1 MEWWVWIFERMESG
15 IGFVLTNQAR
25 EVASSLDIESDSLVL
40 LSILL
45 LCLSPRQ
52 SNHLR
57 SISYDIL
64 IGVLVVALSVRRN
77 IDVDI
82 LSLRLGDD

>member
-1 MEWWVWIFERMESG
+1 M
-15 IGFVLTNQAR
+15 
-25 EVASSLDIESDSLVL
+25 
-40 LSILL
+40 
-45 LCLSPRQ
+45 
-52 SNHLR
+52 R

-77 IDVDI
+77 IDINV

>member
-25 EVASSLDIESDSLVL
+25 EVASSLDIEPDSLVL
-40 LSILL
+40 LPILL

-52 SNHLR
+52 SNNLR
-57 SISYDIL
+57 SVSYDIL

-77 IDVDI
+77 IDVDV

>member
-1 MEWWVWIFERMESG
+1 M
-15 IGFVLTNQAR
+15 
-25 EVASSLDIESDSLVL
+25 
-40 LSILL
+40 
-45 LCLSPRQ
+45 
-52 SNHLR
+52 R

-77 IDVDI
+77 IDVDV